1 MRDYLG
7 YQIVKVSAS
16 ISEDKLKKA
25 VRSGKITFAAEDL
38 KGSKPLLVHPMCAK
52 LILKAQAKGKGLT
65 SMMITGSDITN
76 DMELHGAK
84 SIWNFVNELKTKKAY
99 NWIWST
105 PE

>member
-84 SIWNFVNELKTKKAY
+84 SIWNFVNELKTRAAY
-99 NWIWST
+99 NWIWNKID
-105 PE
+105 

>member
-52 LILKAQAKGKGLT
+52 LILKAQSKGKGLT
-65 SMMITGSDITN
+65 SMMISGSDITN
-76 DMELHGAK
+76 DMNFHGSK
-84 SIWNFVNELKTKKAY
+84 SIWNFMNEMHTKKAY
-99 NWIWST
+99 NWIWDVA
-105 PE
+105 E